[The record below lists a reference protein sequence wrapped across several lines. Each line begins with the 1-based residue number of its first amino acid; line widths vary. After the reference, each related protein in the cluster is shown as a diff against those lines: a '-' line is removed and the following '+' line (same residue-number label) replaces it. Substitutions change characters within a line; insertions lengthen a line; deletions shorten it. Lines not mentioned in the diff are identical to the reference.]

1 MKNSLGICL
10 QLFVDL
16 IPELASLKFGFA
28 LSSTHSQRPVQRVQD
43 ESPLSLLEMFV
54 TLATVTFQ
62 PQVSV
67 LPGSSNDN
75 CLTSTKLGFVLF
87 DRELLNKE
95 GYDLVVGP
103 LLESLESALWEDIC
117 HASLRPLWNMESGS
131 VLALPLLCVFEH
143 ISFLIV
149 NGA

>member
-16 IPELASLKFGFA
+16 IPEIWQVWNLDLHCQASIVRG
-28 LSSTHSQRPVQRVQD
+28 QY
-43 ESPLSLLEMFV
+43 ENPLSILEMFV

-67 LPGSSNDN
+67 LPGSSNDT

-87 DRELLNKE
+87 DRELLNRE
-95 GYDLVVGP
+95 GYYLVGP
-103 LLESLESALWEDIC
+103 LLKSLESALWEDIC
-117 HASLRPLWNMESGS
+117 HVSLHPLWNMESGS

-149 NGA
+149 SGAE